1 MRRLAILGLAMIG
14 MAHSAVAA
22 DYDYPVLRGSQ
33 GYDAPPAYKDW
44 SGFYI
49 GGHIG
54 YASANSDFGNQG
66 SSQVANILRNTLLQ
80 EEFDVS
86 SWLNPKASGNGTP
99 FGLFMGYNWQSEDA
113 LFGFDLTYSHMSL
126 SSGGSDSLARNVT
139 TSDDTNYDVFV
150 SATMAA
156 KITDVLSLRG
166 RGGVAIGN
174 FLPYLTLGVAVGRV
188 DLIQSA
194 SVTTV
199 RYAGTPP
206 LPEPPIFDSADDS
219 RKGAYAYGASAG
231 MGFDWAIFSNVFLR
245 AEYEYVAFAPVQG
258 VSLSIHTARAG
269 LGAKF

>member
-1 MRRLAILGLAMIG
+1 MRLAVLGLAMIG

-49 GGHIG
+49 GGHAG
-54 YASANSDFGNQG
+54 YASGNSDFGNNG
-66 SSQVANILRNTLLQ
+66 SSLIANILRLTTIQ

-86 SWLNPKASGNGTP
+86 AWLSPKATGNGTP
-99 FGLFMGYNWQSEDA
+99 FGIFMGYNWQSEDA
-113 LFGFDLTYSHMSL
+113 LFGVDLTYSHMSL
-126 SSGGSDSLARNVT
+126 SSGASDSLARNIT
-139 TSDDTNYDVFV
+139 TSDDINYDVFV

-188 DLIQSA
+188 DITQSA
-194 SVTTV
+194 SVRTIQYDDNV
-199 RYAGTPP
+199 PP
-206 LPEPPIFDSADDS
+206 GVVNDIFNSADDS

-231 MGFDWAIFSNVFLR
+231 IGFDWEMFSNFFLR

-258 VSLSIHTARAG
+258 ISLSIHTARAG